1 MLTVAHAAYPGGMV
15 RVLEVRVTPEQF
27 AAQARGRSAAFTS
40 AARSSAASGDVVGA
54 LACGWAADL
63 ATVQNVL
70 ADSIL
75 VAGEAPQ
82 RSYVQTVSSVVEG
95 LDASWAPPEDDG
107 RYSRGLA
114 KVLQAARSALVR
126 RLEPA
131 VIAQL
136 SDEWPDLSPLTDV
149 EPPSIEQLELQ
160 VQARLGGSPVG
171 VFVSER
177 RGTAARVALRAAR
190 ELDAGETQAAVGSA
204 YHADMCA
211 LEAYLVSIAA
221 QAGDRYL
228 LTTRA
233 EWDVV
238 MEAIRG
244 MRTLPSD
251 FVPAVNAV
259 RRTFLAALGE
269 PHATRVQAMLPKV
282 VP

>member
-1 MLTVAHAAYPGGMV
+1 MV
-15 RVLEVRVTPEQF
+15 RVLDVRVTPEQF
-27 AAQARGRSAAFTS
+27 AAQARSRAVAFTS
-40 AARSSAASGDVVGA
+40 AARSSAVSGDAVGA

-63 ATVQNVL
+63 ATVQSVL

-82 RSYVQTVSSVVEG
+82 RSYFQTVSSVLEG
-95 LDASWAPPEDDG
+95 LDASWSSPGDDG
-107 RYSRGLA
+107 HHSRGLA
-114 KVLQAARSALVR
+114 RILHGARSALVR
-126 RLEPA
+126 SLEPA

-136 SDEWPDLSPLTDV
+136 SDEWPDLAPLTDV
-149 EPPSIEQLELQ
+149 EPPSVDQLQEQIRT
-160 VQARLGGSPVG
+160 RLGGVQ
-171 VFVSER
+171 VADFVSER
-177 RGTAARVALRAAR
+177 RTTAARLALQAAR
-190 ELDAGETQAAVGSA
+190 ELDAGETQVAVGSA
-204 YHADMCA
+204 YRADMCA

-244 MRTLPSD
+244 MRSLPSD

-269 PHATRVQAMLPKV
+269 PHASRVQAMLPKV